1 MLPMAWVLDLDGVI
15 WLGDEPIPG
24 AAEAVRRLRRTG
36 ERIAFVTNNSY
47 GRRADVAAKLTSY
60 GIEPGDDVVTSAMA
74 AARLV
79 EPGERVLVCGG
90 PGVVEEVEARG
101 ASVVD
106 GPGADVVIVG
116 YNPSFDYDQMRAAAT
131 AVRAGARLIATND
144 DATYPTPDGL
154 IPGAGSILA
163 SIVTAS
169 GAAPIVAGKPFGPM
183 VELVKEQVGSSGIVA
198 GDRPDTDGRFAR
210 AMGFRFGLVLTGVT
224 TKADLPVDP
233 TPDVTADDLAAL
245 VAGEP

>member
-1 MLPMAWVLDLDGVI
+1 ML
-15 WLGDEPIPG
+15 
-24 AAEAVRRLRRTG
+24 
-36 ERIAFVTNNSY
+36 
-47 GRRADVAAKLTSY
+47 
-60 GIEPGDDVVTSAMA
+60 
-74 AARLV
+74 

-106 GPGADVVIVG
+106 GHGADAVIVG
-116 YNPSFDYDQMRAAAT
+116 YNPSFDYDQMRAAAR
-131 AVRAGARLIATND
+131 AIRAGARLIATND

-169 GAAPIVAGKPFGPM
+169 GAAPIVAGKPFAPI
-183 VELVKEQVGSSGIVA
+183 VALVKEHVGSSGIVV

-245 VAGEP
+245 VGGEP